1 MNDIAKSQNAGG
13 IKHVLCEKSFG
24 VVNWVKTMLVG
35 QCQDIIFVLARL
47 QPMA

>member
-1 MNDIAKSQNAGG
+1 MNDFAKGQNAGRV
-13 IKHVLCEKSFG
+13 KHALCDKS
-24 VVNWVKTMLVG
+24 VCMVNWVKSMLVG